1 MEIRLTHVS
10 GLLNPYAIFDE
21 IKDKKFDDFA
31 VVKATIEDLT
41 NKVAGSNK
49 VSVFINKIGD
59 S

>member
-1 MEIRLTHVS
+1 MELRLTYVS

-21 IKDKKFDDFA
+21 IKDKKFEDFA

-49 VSVFINKIGD
+49 VCVFINKIGD

>member
-1 MEIRLTHVS
+1 MELRLTYVS

>member
-1 MEIRLTHVS
+1 MELRLTYVS

-21 IKDKKFDDFA
+21 IKDKKFEDFA
-31 VVKATIEDLT
+31 VVKDTIVDLT

>member
-1 MEIRLTHVS
+1 MELRLTYVS

-21 IKDKKFDDFA
+21 IKDKKFEDFN
-31 VVKATIEDLT
+31 VVKDTIVDLT
-41 NKVAGSNK
+41 NKVAGNNK